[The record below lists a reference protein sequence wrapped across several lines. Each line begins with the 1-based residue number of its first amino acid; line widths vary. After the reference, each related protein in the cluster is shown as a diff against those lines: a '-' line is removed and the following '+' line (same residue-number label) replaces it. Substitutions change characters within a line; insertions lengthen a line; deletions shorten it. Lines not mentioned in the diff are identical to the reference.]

1 MQPEERHQKLSTV
14 IEDQL
19 DKSQQT
25 SPPADLN
32 TTEKGCSPLV
42 QRELNLT
49 TSELCSPN
57 SSQIATIKFQKYPQ
71 YRLTS
76 SSVEKENNYSEMT
89 PIRTPMYMKLAPV
102 DEVYVQ

>member
-76 SSVEKENNYSEMT
+76 SSVDKENCSEMT
-89 PIRTPMYMKLAPV
+89 PIRTPMYKLAPV